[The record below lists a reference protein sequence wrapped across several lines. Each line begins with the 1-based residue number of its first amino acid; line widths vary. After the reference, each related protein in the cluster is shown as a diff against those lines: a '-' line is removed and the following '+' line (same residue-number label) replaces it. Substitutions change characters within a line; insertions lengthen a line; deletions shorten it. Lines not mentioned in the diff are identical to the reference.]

1 MKHIASP
8 RRKLLAAGGD
18 LRQIT
23 AAARLAEQHSV
34 CMTGFDR
41 FGALPAGISSAE
53 HIQSLPQALDALLLP
68 MPVTQDGLFLYTPFG
83 SNAIRLSALLPL
95 VKPNGIVLGGRFRE
109 SERKAIESAG
119 LRAADYAKEETFA
132 LRNAVPTAEGAIQIA
147 MQELPVVLHRL
158 PCLILGAGRVSRAL
172 QPRLRALGAE
182 VTVAARRCADLARRK
197 GDVGKPHTAEV
208 QCAEYPEMRA
218 LRLRIS

>member
-1 MKHIASP
+1 MQP
-8 RRKLLAAGGD
+8 RKMLY
-18 LRQIT
+18 
-23 AAARLAEQHSV
+23 RLA
-34 CMTGFDR
+34 
-41 FGALPAGISSAE
+41 
-53 HIQSLPQALDALLLP
+53 
-68 MPVTQDGLFLYTPFG
+68 
-83 SNAIRLSALLPL
+83 LPL

-147 MQELPVVLHRL
+147 MQELPVVLQGL

-172 QPRLRALGAE
+172 QPRLKALGAE
-182 VTVAARRCADLARRK
+182 ITVAARRCADLARRK
-197 GDVGKPHTAEV
+197 GDVGKPHTSEA